1 LYLSN
6 FSSLCLI
13 SSFLSFSSGTRSW
26 LGFII
31 DGLFCSGYSPSEI
44 ESNLTILPNDASHS
58 ILLGAEII
66 NFDEEDP
73 VERIKKE
80 TNGRGVICIDAVGYE
95 AVGHASSNSSNKG
108 EDSSN
113 YNYKKGHDHSKVSN
127 PAYEPSNPLQ
137 IINWMCQAARKY
149 STISIPG
156 VYGSA
161 YDQFPLGQLFQRELQ
176 IRMGQCPVK
185 KYNEQLLHLIEVGRI
200 DATKII
206 SHPMKLD
213 EAPKRYEMFDKKE
226 DVTKVVFKP

>member
-1 LYLSN
+1 
-6 FSSLCLI
+6 
-13 SSFLSFSSGTRSW
+13 
-26 LGFII
+26 
-31 DGLFCSGYSPSEI
+31 
-44 ESNLTILPNDASHS
+44 
-58 ILLGAEII
+58 
-66 NFDEEDP
+66 
-73 VERIKKE
+73 
-80 TNGRGVICIDAVGYE
+80 
-95 AVGHASSNSSNKG
+95 
-108 EDSSN
+108 
-113 YNYKKGHDHSKVSN
+113 
-127 PAYEPSNPLQ
+127 
-137 IINWMCQAARKY
+137 MCQAARKY

-213 EAPKRYEMFDKKE
+213 EAPKGYEMFDKKE

>member
-1 LYLSN
+1 M
-6 FSSLCLI
+6 
-13 SSFLSFSSGTRSW
+13 SSFLRGAARVFS
-26 LGFII
+26 I
-31 DGLFCSGYSPSEI
+31 DHWPKRLQK
-44 ESNLTILPNDASHS
+44 TKD
-58 ILLGAEII
+58 LGAEII

-108 EDSSN
+108 EDSNN
-113 YNYKKGHDHSKVSN
+113 YNDKKGHDHSKVSN

-213 EAPKRYEMFDKKE
+213 EASKGYEMFDKKE